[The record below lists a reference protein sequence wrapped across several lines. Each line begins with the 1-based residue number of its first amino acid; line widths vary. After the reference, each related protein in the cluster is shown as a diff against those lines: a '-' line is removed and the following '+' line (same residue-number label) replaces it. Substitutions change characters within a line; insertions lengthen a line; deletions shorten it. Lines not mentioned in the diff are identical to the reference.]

1 MSASKRQLH
10 IGRSGATAFYIPVAF
25 TTETAAILARR
36 GAGKTHAA
44 MVMAEEL
51 LKERQQIVAIDPLN
65 AWWGL
70 RSGYKVVIF
79 GGPKGDLPLE
89 PQSGRVIAD
98 AVAENP
104 DLSCVLS
111 LRHMRKAKQK
121 RFVYEFADQLFHR
134 KGEDDLATAVHL
146 FIDEAHRF
154 APQFVRGDDANM
166 VGAVSDLV
174 LGGRQ
179 AGIGVTLITQRSAK
193 LNKDVLT
200 QAAILIAGQITGP
213 QDKKAVREW
222 IEDNADIAEQ
232 KAFIK
237 SLATLKRGDLW
248 IWSPS
253 FLKCMSLVHV
263 RKKRTFDSSATPK
276 AGAKSRR
283 PKMRAKP
290 LDLEALRSTMAE
302 TIKQAEEKDP
312 KALRRKVVELQK
324 ELAKQVNR
332 EGPPVSVASGHTEAD
347 IRRLVGKAV
356 AARDAELKGRATALV
371 SSLTKTMTDFFGSMS
386 KAKAP
391 MLASIRAL
399 ARPLPPL
406 GKVTVPSVS
415 RAAVTH
421 PAGRT
426 ASVPL
431 HVPKAAR
438 SADSSNGLGRCE
450 RALLTVLAQRARR
463 CTTRLIALQ
472 AVYSVNSGGF
482 KNSISSLRTKG
493 YIEGRAELV
502 VTDAGL
508 EGLGGYEPLPTGDE
522 LIAHW
527 EARLKPKAVRK
538 VFGCIA
544 SAYPDIV
551 TTDEVAERTG
561 YSPDSGGFKNALS
574 KLRSLELIV
583 GRGEVVLSS
592 EIHEG

>member
-10 IGRSGATAFYIPVAF
+10 IGRSGVTAFKIPVAF
-25 TTETAAILARR
+25 MTETAAILARR
-36 GAGKTHAA
+36 GAGKTHTA

-51 LKERQQIVAIDPLN
+51 LAASQQIVAIDPLN

-104 DLSCVLS
+104 SLSCVLS

-134 KGEDDLATAVHL
+134 KGEDDLATAVHV

-200 QAAILIAGQITGP
+200 QAEILIAGQITGP

-222 IEDNADIAEQ
+222 IEDNADIDEQ

-237 SLATLKRGDLW
+237 SLATLKRGELW
-248 IWSPS
+248 VWSPS
-253 FLKCMSLVHV
+253 FLKCLSKVNI

-290 LDLEALRSTMAE
+290 LDLEALRSTLAE

-312 KALRRKVVELQK
+312 KALRRKVLLLEK
-324 ELAKQVNR
+324 ELAAKVKPQGRAATVVQGRSDAEVNR
-332 EGPPVSVASGHTEAD
+332 LVQRAVHDRDTQWRAELVRSCTPLTEAIATQRSD
-347 IRRLVGKAV
+347 IERGNKAV
-356 AARDAELKGRATALV
+356 AAVVRDLRKMKGP
-371 SSLTKTMTDFFGSMS
+371 TD
-386 KAKAP
+386 A
-391 MLASIRAL
+391 
-399 ARPLPPL
+399 
-406 GKVTVPSVS
+406 VTVPTSPKPLAPAPV
-415 RAAVTH
+415 H
-421 PAGRT
+421 PRPAPRSPT
-426 ASVPL
+426 
-431 HVPKAAR
+431 

-450 RALLTVLAQRARR
+450 RALLTVLAQRGRICTRR
-463 CTTRLIALQ
+463 LVALQ
-472 AVYSVNSGGF
+472 AGYSINSGGF

-493 YIEGRAELV
+493 FIEGSIDLAGTE
-502 VTDAGL
+502 AGL
-508 EGLGGYEPLPTGDE
+508 DALGEYDPLPTGKD

-527 EARLKPKAVRK
+527 TGRLKPKAVRK
-538 VFGCIA
+538 VFECVA
-544 SAYPDIV
+544 AAYPDDV

-561 YSPDSGGFKNALS
+561 YSPTSGGFKNALS
-574 KLRSLELIV
+574 ALRTLELITGKSLV
-583 GRGEVVLSS
+583 ALSD
-592 EIHEG
+592 EIYEG